1 MSGSPTALSDLPLYT
16 TMTENPGPVVERLYS
31 GRKDSVI
38 VRENGQWRPLAP
50 RLDLDS
56 ENSGDFAWG
65 EATPAGK
72 RLALAML
79 ADALGNDDRAVE
91 LAEIFNN
98 RVVAIL
104 PERWTMTRARVVSHA
119 DLMFRE
125 SIQDRLHA
133 WV

>member
-104 PERWTMTRARVVSHA
+104 PERWTMTRARVVSHT
-119 DLMFRE
+119 
-125 SIQDRLHA
+125 
-133 WV
+133 

>member
-1 MSGSPTALSDLPLYT
+1 MSSSPTAWSDLPTNLP
-16 TMTENPGPVVERLYS
+16 ENSGLVAERIYCTRRD
-31 GRKDSVI
+31 GVM
-38 VRENGQWRPLAP
+38 VRENGQWRPLDP

-65 EATPAGK
+65 EATSAGE
-72 RLALAML
+72 RLALAIL
-79 ADALGNDDRAVE
+79 ADALGKDDRAIE
-91 LAEIFNN
+91 LAEIFNK

-133 WV
+133 WL

>member
-1 MSGSPTALSDLPLYT
+1 MASSPTAWSDLHTALP
-16 TMTENPGPVVERLYS
+16 ENSGLVAERIYS
-31 GRKDSVI
+31 TRRDGVM
-38 VRENGQWRPLAP
+38 VRENGQWRPLDP

-56 ENSGDFAWG
+56 ENSADFAWS

-72 RLALAML
+72 RLALAIL
-79 ADALGNDDRAVE
+79 ADALGNDDRALE

-104 PERWTMTRARVVSHA
+104 PDRWTMTRARVVSHA

-125 SIQDRLHA
+125 SIQNRLHA
-133 WV
+133 WL